1 MELESPNTWSA
12 IVDREEIDQD
22 YDIKLTDEQ
31 WDVMVYN
38 LNKAAYNAIDAIIQE
53 IVDEIE

>member
-1 MELESPNTWSA
+1 MELESPNTQSA

-53 IVDEIE
+53 IVDEI